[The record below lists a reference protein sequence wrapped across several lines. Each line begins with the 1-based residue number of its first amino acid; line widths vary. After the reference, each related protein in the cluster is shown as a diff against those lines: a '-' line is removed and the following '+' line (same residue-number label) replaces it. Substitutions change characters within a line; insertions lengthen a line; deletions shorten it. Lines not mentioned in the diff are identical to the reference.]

1 MISVISEL
9 ISSVYIQGRNNVTA
23 ARELDPDNARV
34 KLSENTN
41 KPLNPNETVK
51 WDVINKHQP
60 ALGVQPSS
68 KLHTLSGEIVIFQ
81 S

>member
-1 MISVISEL
+1 MISVISES

-41 KPLNPNETVK
+41 KPLNPNKTVK
-51 WDVINKHQP
+51 
-60 ALGVQPSS
+60 
-68 KLHTLSGEIVIFQ
+68 
-81 S
+81 